1 MKTTKSSI
9 LFFLLGVILLVSG
22 CRCGPQKP
30 TESSEPDSTTPPS
43 TPSST
48 SSGDPIS
55 TPALIPTP
63 TGVNVTMENEKIDD
77 TDNWLNN
84 LGIYWGDDNA
94 LIVNAANKELAGG
107 GGIDGALSSWA
118 NNKGITTPWKDN
130 DDVVVEDES
139 GNFIHVTSVNPGEFA
154 FLRVGYLGGIVLAV
168 GPKASEVTTLVA
180 TAKMVEDL
188 YYEILRLAATGT
200 GPAGVKVVLCAV
212 STSLFAGAGT
222 ESSTGK
228 AFTKE
233 QFLRY
238 IWNGIHT
245 GINRFQT
252 DNPGS
257 TLKIILNNWNP
268 S

>member
-9 LFFLLGVILLVSG
+9 LIFLLGVILLVSVCG
-22 CRCGPQKP
+22 CGSQKSI
-30 TESSEPDSTTPPS
+30 ESSEPDSTTPPS

-63 TGVNVTMENEKIDD
+63 TGVTMKNEKIDD
-77 TDNWLNN
+77 TDTWLNN
-84 LGIYWGDDNA
+84 LGINWGDNNA
-94 LIVNAANKELAGG
+94 LIVNAANKELSGG
-107 GGIDGALSSWA
+107 SGIDGALSSWA

-130 DDVVVEDES
+130 NNVCGEDEV
-139 GNFIHVTSVNPGEFA
+139 GNPIHVTSVDPGEYA
-154 FLRVGYLGGIVLAV
+154 FLRVNDWGGIVLAV
-168 GPKASEVTTLVA
+168 GPKASEVTTLAA

-188 YYEILRLAATGT
+188 YYNILCLAEAS
-200 GPAGVKVVLCAV
+200 PQFEKVVLCAV
-212 STSLFAGAGT
+212 STGIFSGAGT

-228 AFTKE
+228 AFTRE

-245 GINRFQT
+245 GINRFKT

-257 TLKIILNNWNP
+257 TLQIVLNNWNP

>member
-22 CRCGPQKP
+22 CGCGPQKP
-30 TESSEPDSTTPPS
+30 TESSEPDSTPPPS

-48 SSGDPIS
+48 SSSDPIP
-55 TPALIPTP
+55 TPSLIPTP
-63 TGVNVTMENEKIDD
+63 TGVTMKNEKIDD

-84 LGIYWGDDNA
+84 LGINWRDDNA
-94 LIVNAANKELAGG
+94 LIVNAANKELGGG
-107 GGIDGALSSWA
+107 GGINGALSSWA
-118 NNKGITTPWKDN
+118 SVRGLTTPWKDN
-130 DDVVVEDES
+130 HDVCVDDGS
-139 GNFIHVTSVNPGEFA
+139 GGFIHVMSVDPGKFA
-154 FLRVGYLGGIVLAV
+154 LLRVNHLGGIVLAV
-168 GPKASEVTTLVA
+168 GPKASEVTTLEA
-180 TAKMVEDL
+180 TSKMVEDL
-188 YYEILRLAATGT
+188 YYEILEQGKLLSL
-200 GPAGVKVVLCAV
+200 VEKVVLCAV

-222 ESSTGK
+222 ESATGK
-228 AFTKE
+228 SFTKE

-252 DNPGS
+252 DNPGIGFE
-257 TLKIILNNWNP
+257 IILNNWNP

>member
-1 MKTTKSSI
+1 MK
-9 LFFLLGVILLVSG
+9 
-22 CRCGPQKP
+22 
-30 TESSEPDSTTPPS
+30 
-43 TPSST
+43 
-48 SSGDPIS
+48 
-55 TPALIPTP
+55 
-63 TGVNVTMENEKIDD
+63 NEKIDD
-77 TDNWLNN
+77 TDTWLNN
-84 LGIYWGDDNA
+84 LGINWGDDNA

-107 GGIDGALSSWA
+107 GGIDGALISWA

-130 DDVVVEDES
+130 NNVCVEDD
-139 GNFIHVTSVNPGEFA
+139 FIHVTSVDPGEYA
-154 FLRVGYLGGIVLAV
+154 FLRVNYLGGIVLAV
-168 GPKASEVTTLVA
+168 GPKASEVTTLAA

-188 YYEILRLAATGT
+188 YYHIL
-200 GPAGVKVVLCAV
+200 AGANTSAGKKVVLCAV
-212 STSLFAGAGT
+212 STGIFSGAGT

-252 DNPGS
+252 DHPGS
-257 TLKIILNNWNP
+257 TLQIILNNWNP